1 MILRVPE
8 TFLFSRSG
16 LIFPIAACM
25 FTTACSVNSQLPAG
39 PAAYAIIPHE
49 TAALYPE
56 SYQLRS
62 GDIIG
67 VSVLLEPDLSVE
79 SSQIDPAGNID
90 LPLVGAVRAEGKS
103 PEELSRMM
111 ENVLARYIINP
122 RVAVTVTPAQR
133 TVAIEGAVNRPG
145 IYPIV
150 GKSTLIEAL
159 ALGGSPSQYANN
171 DQIFVLRGVNG
182 RQVGARFDIAR
193 IRAGIDPDP
202 VILPGDRVVV
212 SASALKEAIRDY
224 LSAPIF
230 NVFRLF

>member
-1 MILRVPE
+1 MLQVPE
-8 TFLFSRSG
+8 TLFLSRPG
-16 LIFPIAACM
+16 LISPVAACI
-25 FTTACSVNSQLPAG
+25 FTAACSVNSPLPAG
-39 PAAYAIIPHE
+39 SAAYAIIPYE

-62 GDIIG
+62 GDIIA
-67 VSVLLEPDLSVE
+67 VSVLLEPELSVE

-90 LPLVGAVRAEGKS
+90 LPLVGAVRAEGQS
-103 PEELSRMM
+103 PEQFSRMI
-111 ENVLARYIINP
+111 ESVLTRYIRKP
-122 RVAVTVTPAQR
+122 KVAVTVTPAQR

-145 IYPIV
+145 VYPIV
-150 GKSTLIEAL
+150 GRSTLIEAL

-171 DQIFVLRGVNG
+171 DQIFVLRNVDG
-182 RQVGARFDIAR
+182 RQAGARFDIAR

-212 SASALKEAIRDY
+212 SASVLKEAVRDY